1 MAKLNLRSLNPGF
14 HLFTGT
20 YFNNMVDAIN
30 SILGGVSGFMQRSVA
45 TGLTAVGTNQ
55 ATSLPLTKALN
66 IVSTAAA
73 STGASLPSAATV
85 GVGGEVLVYNDG
97 ASTIK
102 IYAGVG
108 TTDTIDGV
116 AGATGVSLTNANRC
130 RYVVTAA
137 GAWKSDKLGV
147 VSS

>member
-1 MAKLNLRSLNPGF
+1 MAKLSIRP
-14 HLFTGT
+14 
-20 YFNNMVDAIN
+20 FNGGIRMFSGQHFNDLVDAIN
-30 SILGGVSGFMQRSVA
+30 NIFSGATGFIQRSVA
-45 TGLTAVGTNQ
+45 TGLTATGTNQ
-55 ATSLPLTKALN
+55 ATGLALTKALN
-66 IVSTAAA
+66 VVSTAAA
-73 STGASLPSAATV
+73 STGVVLPSAATV

-102 IYAGVG
+102 VYGAG
-108 TTDTIDGV
+108 TDTIDGT

-130 RYVVTAA
+130 RYIVTAS